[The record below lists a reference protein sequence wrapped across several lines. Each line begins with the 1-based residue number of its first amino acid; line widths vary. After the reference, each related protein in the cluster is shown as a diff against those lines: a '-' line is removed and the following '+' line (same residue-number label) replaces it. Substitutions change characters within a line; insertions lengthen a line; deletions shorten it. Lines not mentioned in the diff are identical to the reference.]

1 MDVYKRVIKCEK
13 DEMKMLVDIEKLL
26 KDDEFAL
33 VELKRVNTVLIN
45 MKIGEDFQRMLQEMN
60 PVKVLELQNTV
71 DGVKDEQ
78 HNIFR

>member
-26 KDDEFAL
+26 KDDEFVL